1 MKQRILLA
9 TLAVALVSA
18 AAAPA
23 MARPFMTNTAM
34 MSPRDPGSIRML
46 PERDRKFLQ
55 MAAQGNMAEVDLGRL
70 AQEKGASAEVKAFG
84 EHMEMD
90 HEMVRA
96 HLTRLAQKLGVRLPF
111 FVEDAQHQTY
121 EKLEGL
127 SGADF
132 DREFAQVMVD
142 DHAKTL
148 QAFRDEA
155 AYGFDPDVRDFAAR
169 QLPTLQMHSEEAL
182 ALHKS
187 MRRANGMNDRAM
199 GDKPMHRDHKH

>member
-9 TLAVALVSA
+9 TVALSVMT

-34 MSPRDPGSIRML
+34 MSPRDPGTIRAL
-46 PERDRKFLQ
+46 PERDRNFLQ

-70 AQEKGASAEVKAFG
+70 AQEKGVSNEVKAFG

-96 HLTRLAQKLGVRLPF
+96 HLTRLSQKLGVRLPF
-111 FVEDAQHQTY
+111 FVEDTQHETY
-121 EKLEGL
+121 EKLDGL
-127 SGADF
+127 SGEAF
-132 DREFAQVMVD
+132 DREYAKVMVD

-155 AYGFDPDVRDFAAR
+155 AYGFDPDVRDFAAK
-169 QLPTLQMHSEEAL
+169 QLPTLQMHYEEAM

-187 MRRANGMNDRAM
+187 LHRGGMNRPM
-199 GDKPMHRDHKH
+199 GDKPMHRDHQH